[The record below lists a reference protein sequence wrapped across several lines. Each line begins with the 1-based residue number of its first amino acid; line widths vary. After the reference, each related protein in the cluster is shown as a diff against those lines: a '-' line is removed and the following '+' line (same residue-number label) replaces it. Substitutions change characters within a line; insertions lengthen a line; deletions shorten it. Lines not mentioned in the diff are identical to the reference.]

1 MKIGHLFPDL
11 LNLYGDL
18 GNIRTLQK
26 RLEWRELPVNVE
38 NYTLKQAI
46 DFSQLDIVVLGGG
59 SDREQAIVC
68 QRMKELKPD
77 FQAFIE
83 DGGVV
88 LAICGGYQLLG
99 HFYETSQG
107 KIEGLGI
114 LNLDTVQKPG
124 RLIGNIVLESEL
136 VSSPI
141 LGFENHGGRTN
152 IYDHEPLGRVIL
164 GYGNDDSKTKEGV
177 VYKNVIGTYCHGPLL
192 PKNPQLADW
201 LLTKALARQG
211 QRTDLMPLDDS
222 LEEQAKADQLKRFLK

>member
-26 RLEWRELPVNVE
+26 RLEWRGLPVNVE

-164 GYGNDDSKTKEGV
+164 GYGNDESKTKEGV